1 MYTVVSMQALRRQLV
16 GALPLSEQEHHAHL
30 LQQLREDKRE
40 AESIRERARRDQ
52 ERVQVSYMYKHMSFI
67 HWPMRFA
74 KNIFPLELF
83 RYHQS

>member
-52 ERVQVSYMYKHMSFI
+52 ERVQVSLLY
-67 HWPMRFA
+67 
-74 KNIFPLELF
+74 E
-83 RYHQS
+83 